1 MLVAF
6 IYHERVK
13 KGKNFVSYQVGN
25 EWRFAPSRFIG
36 YKGNSPE
43 SYKKYQGNG
52 GVTDKRLSKL
62 LGERKLDHRKS
73 KFEKFAK
80 KLGIAPEKNDHK
92 FFSKS
97 ISLSSD
103 TYDIGPM
110 EIPESTP
117 MIEGAMKKIRVNL
130 FERDP
135 KLRELCVKHWGCKC
149 SVCGFDFSANYGEI
163 GLGFIHVHHLVPLSA
178 VRGAH
183 RVDPIEDLIPVCPNC
198 HAMLHH
204 PKGPDSP
211 PPTVEELKVFM
222 ANARKLRQ
230 GS

>member
-1 MLVAF
+1 MELVDSEQDIRDNLAAF
-6 IYHERVK
+6 DLKLKNERDARGFYHERVK

-73 KFEKFAK
+73 SKFKKFAK
-80 KLGIAPEKNDHK
+80 KLGIEPENNDHK

-110 EIPESTP
+110 EIPESTH

-130 FERDP
+130 FER
-135 KLRELCVKHWGCKC
+135 
-149 SVCGFDFSANYGEI
+149 
-163 GLGFIHVHHLVPLSA
+163 
-178 VRGAH
+178 
-183 RVDPIEDLIPVCPNC
+183 DPIEDLIPVCPNC

>member
-1 MLVAF
+1 
-6 IYHERVK
+6 
-13 KGKNFVSYQVGN
+13 
-25 EWRFAPSRFIG
+25 
-36 YKGNSPE
+36 
-43 SYKKYQGNG
+43 
-52 GVTDKRLSKL
+52 
-62 LGERKLDHRKS
+62 
-73 KFEKFAK
+73 
-80 KLGIAPEKNDHK
+80 
-92 FFSKS
+92 
-97 ISLSSD
+97 
-103 TYDIGPM
+103 M

-211 PPTVEELKVFM
+211 PPRAEELKVFM